1 MRTKVVLLVTTLVFL
16 LASVA
21 TGFAQQN
28 PPAQAGGGGR
38 GGQAGGG
45 GQGAGGGRGG
55 QAPPPFA
62 IMSPSITDGTALAVK
77 YSCAAGPA
85 AISPEIRWA
94 NPPRDV
100 ASYVLIVHDMEPRP
114 RKGVDDFLHWMVWN
128 IPMGANKLPEAAPSN
143 TPQLP
148 DGSFQTN
155 GAPGQGGIVGYRP
168 PCAPAGPS
176 HHYAFEL
183 FALDQTLDV
192 PATATRADVM
202 KAMDGHISA
211 HAALIVLYHQ

>member
-94 NPPRDV
+94 NPPRD
-100 ASYVLIVHDMEPRP
+100 AQQYSATPGRQFSDQRRP
-114 RKGVDDFLHWMVWN
+114 RTRRDRRLSASLRSGRAF
-128 IPMGANKLPEAAPSN
+128 AP
-143 TPQLP
+143 L
-148 DGSFQTN
+148 
-155 GAPGQGGIVGYRP
+155 R
-168 PCAPAGPS
+168 
-176 HHYAFEL
+176 L
-183 FALDQTLDV
+183 
-192 PATATRADVM
+192 
-202 KAMDGHISA
+202 
-211 HAALIVLYHQ
+211 